1 MKGIITREISSLIF
15 RPVKS
20 TASGSKSTSSDG
32 VNLHARYYSVI
43 TLNQI
48 MLSSGP
54 EDQAVA
60 DLLVDLYF
68 KLFREILHES
78 ARSEDTAKHAVT
90 NDDGEGSAGK
100 GKDYVDEPTK
110 RDSARLPKG
119 NPKGKAPEA
128 ATGAGFTEVE
138 DSDSKT
144 ISAILSGVNRAMPFA
159 STGGLLF
166 ESHIDTLFRITHTA
180 TFNVSVQAMMLIL
193 QVTSSKRVSALLSP
207 CSASLNIFPQNVSD
221 RFYRALYESI
231 IDFRLINSSK
241 QAMWLNLAFKAINA
255 DVSFN
260 RTCAFVKRILQSLDM
275 HQPPFICGTL
285 YMMGQVGLVLVVCRN
300 RHPLMDCP
308 LITADGD

>member
-15 RPVKS
+15 QPVKS

-68 KLFREILHES
+68 RLFRDILHES

-90 NDDGEGSAGK
+90 NDDGEGSK
-100 GKDYVDEPTK
+100 SKDGVDEPTK
-110 RDSARLPKG
+110 RDSTRLPKG
-119 NPKGKAPEA
+119 NLKGKAPEA

-193 QVTSSKRVSALLSP
+193 QVTSSKRVSALPSP
-207 CSASLNIFPQNVSD
+207 LFC
-221 RFYRALYESI
+221 
-231 IDFRLINSSK
+231 
-241 QAMWLNLAFKAINA
+241 LA
-255 DVSFN
+255 
-260 RTCAFVKRILQSLDM
+260 
-275 HQPPFICGTL
+275 
-285 YMMGQVGLVLVVCRN
+285 
-300 RHPLMDCP
+300 
-308 LITADGD
+308 